1 MIGTTTHRAADDQH
15 MIFGRQ
21 VGGAAELSDCE
32 GRSESMQENVLLD
45 LACRSALM
53 RVLRAPRGQEHAP
66 QYWALNDSVLTDM
79 RRLGREH
86 QKAGLDARTSSFW
99 ILLEHR
105 FSYEEA
111 FERRRRVTPAEL
123 TPQSIYD
130 AIEKGNTILWQGW
143 EIEVG
148 GSREVTDDYGCPA
161 WEARIW
167 VESPEKSYAEF
178 SDVCKDTARAL
189 YKHIVGHPFEGECT
203 LGDDPPHPA
212 EYLD

>member
-1 MIGTTTHRAADDQH
+1 
-15 MIFGRQ
+15 
-21 VGGAAELSDCE
+21 
-32 GRSESMQENVLLD
+32 MQENVLLD

-53 RVLRAPRGQEHAP
+53 RVLRQCDASEHSP
-66 QYWALNDSVLTDM
+66 QYRALNGGILDDM

-86 QKAGLDARTSSFW
+86 QRAGLDARTNPLW

-111 FERRRRVTPAEL
+111 YERRRRVSPAEF
-123 TPQSIYD
+123 TPQSIFD
-130 AIEKGNTILWQGW
+130 ALVKGNTILWQGW

-148 GSREVTDDYGCPA
+148 GTREVTDDYGCPA

-167 VESPEKSYAEF
+167 VESPLKTYGEF
-178 SDVCKDTARAL
+178 SGVCKATARAL
-189 YKHIVGHPFEGECT
+189 YVHIVGHPFEGECT

-212 EYLD
+212 EYLG